1 MTAAA
6 AARPEYLDEPHRRTA
21 QKLLAWSLRH
31 CTCARGRS
39 YHERGAY
46 LAATYD
52 AYCAPPRPT
61 TGLDGHEVDAGGLLV
76 LFVFLVEDVTL
87 AENEALVRF
96 LTTGA
101 ADEPNE
107 GVACAR
113 AILGT
118 LHRKGIPTGR
128 LEETF
133 RTWASRARDEQS
145 LDPEELTLATYWPYR
160 RHTILV
166 PLFLECWTTALGLHL
181 PAHVEEALDL
191 SGLPELSAHMVVLA
205 NDLGSLD
212 RDAARRADDAHVV
225 DINSVLL
232 LEPTL
237 GSRDAAVRHLV
248 EEYRQDVERFATR
261 ATRLLAEHGRTEPR
275 LRDRVE
281 LIRRQTNGNLD
292 SVRHLTDRYP
302 GSRERL
308 RELYAI
314 PDISA
319 G

>member
-1 MTAAA
+1 MTK
-6 AARPEYLDEPHRRTA
+6 YLDESHRRTA

-31 CTCARGRS
+31 CTCTRGRA

-52 AYCAPPRPT
+52 AYCAPRRTT
-61 TGLDGHEVDAGGLLV
+61 TGLDGPEVDAGTLLV

-101 ADEPNE
+101 VDERNE
-107 GVACAR
+107 GVACVR

-133 RTWASRARDEQS
+133 RSWASRARAEQS
-145 LDPEELTLATYWPYR
+145 LDLEELTLAAYWPYR
-160 RHTILV
+160 QHTILV
-166 PLFLECWTTALGLHL
+166 PLFLECWTTELGLHL
-181 PAHVEEALDL
+181 PSHIEEALDL

-212 RDAARRADDAHVV
+212 RDAARRPDDAHVV

-232 LEPTL
+232 LEGNL

-248 EEYRQDVERFATR
+248 EEYRNDVERFTTR
-261 ATRLLAEHGRTEPR
+261 ATRLLAEHGHAEPR

-308 RELYAI
+308 RELSAI